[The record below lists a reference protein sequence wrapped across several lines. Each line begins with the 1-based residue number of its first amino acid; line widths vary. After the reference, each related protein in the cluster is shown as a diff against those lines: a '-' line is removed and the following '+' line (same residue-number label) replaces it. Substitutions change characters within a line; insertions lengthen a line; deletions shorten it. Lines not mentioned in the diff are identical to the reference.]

1 MQTVGRKFLR
11 GHDRDQGKRENGDR
25 SFEILY
31 KIQTILQKPML
42 GDAKLATVR
51 EKCLASQDIKRENCD
66 RPSEMLPIMRTIR
79 QKFNIGNAKIVT
91 VRQKYIA
98 SQHRKRQNG
107 DRS

>member
-1 MQTVGRKFLR
+1 MQTVERKFLR
-11 GHDRDQGKRENGDR
+11 GHDRGQGKRENGDR
-25 SFEILY
+25 SFEIRH

-51 EKCLASQDIKRENCD
+51 EKCLASQDIKRENGD

-79 QKFNIGNAKIVT
+79 QKFNIGNAKMVT

-98 SQHRKRQNG
+98 SQHRKRKKG